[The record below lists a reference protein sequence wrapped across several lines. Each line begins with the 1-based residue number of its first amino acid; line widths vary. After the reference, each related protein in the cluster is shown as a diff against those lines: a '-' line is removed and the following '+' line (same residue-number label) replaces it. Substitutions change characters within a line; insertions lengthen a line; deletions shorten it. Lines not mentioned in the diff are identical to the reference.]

1 MFHISL
7 HLIVPALVAMLWWRR
22 GWTLAYL
29 IMVATMLVDIDHLLA
44 SPIYS
49 PNRCS
54 IGFHPLHL
62 VAQRLDSSLP
72 DYGCHHAGRYRP
84 SAGQSYI

>member
-44 SPIYS
+44 SPI
-49 PNRCS
+49 
-54 IGFHPLHL
+54 
-62 VAQRLDSSLP
+62 
-72 DYGCHHAGRYRP
+72 
-84 SAGQSYI
+84 